1 MSNPFD
7 LADTDA
13 YKSWRGRKLAHAI
26 SDTSELLIEVK
37 NPLALTESERRALLE
52 RCNRS
57 NMALY
62 ASNTEIDE
70 PGLQQLGLQLG
81 LKRLDANWLAGEQGI
96 SRITV
101 TENEGLHQSY
111 IPYTDRAIKWHTD
124 GYYNPEDRRIRAMVL
139 HCVSPARDGGINRVM
154 DHEIIYLLLRDLD
167 PEHIRALSCNDAM
180 TIPARTDEAGIARAA
195 QSGPVFF
202 VDQGTLHMRYT
213 ARTRSIKWKDDDATR
228 AAVLALE
235 NLLASDT
242 PHIHTV
248 KLVAGEGLLCNNVL
262 HDRSGFTDD
271 PRHPRL
277 LFRARYL
284 DRLSRE

>member
-7 LADTDA
+7 LQDTDA
-13 YKSWRGRKLAHAI
+13 YQSWRDQKLAHAI
-26 SDTSELLIEVK
+26 SDTSELLVEVR
-37 NPLALTESERRALLE
+37 NPLALTVAERRALLE

-70 PGLQQLGLQLG
+70 NGLQQLALQLG

-101 TENEGLHQSY
+101 TESEGVRQSY

-139 HCVSPARDGGINRVM
+139 HCVSPAMSGGINRVM
-154 DHEIIYLLLRDLD
+154 DHEIVYLLLRDLD
-167 PEHIRALSCNDAM
+167 PAHIRALSCNDAM
-180 TIPARTDEAGIARAA
+180 TIPARTDEAGIARPA

-213 ARTRSIKWKDDDATR
+213 ARTRSIEWKDDDATR
-228 AAVLALE
+228 AAVTCLE
-235 NLLASDT
+235 KLLASDT

-248 KLVAGEGLLCNNVL
+248 KLEAGQGLLCNNVL

-271 PRHPRL
+271 PLHPRL